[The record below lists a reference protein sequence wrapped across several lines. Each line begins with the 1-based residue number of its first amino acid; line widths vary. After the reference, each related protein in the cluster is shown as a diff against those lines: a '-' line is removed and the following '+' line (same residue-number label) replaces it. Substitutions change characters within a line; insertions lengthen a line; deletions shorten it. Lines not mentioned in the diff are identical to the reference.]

1 LNGFAVILPLFLGIV
16 PLHAYRQRKLA
27 AVGSVPSATVPGPRR
42 SPSVDVIVTC
52 YNERPDLLREC
63 LRSLRGQ
70 DYRGPTR
77 VWVVDDGSKNRDLL
91 RPVLEGEA
99 HSSWRILLLDRNYG
113 KRVAQKRA
121 FVEGRGTVVV
131 WVDSD
136 TVVAADGISRIV
148 LPFRDKAVGAVAGDL
163 RAYNAERSW
172 LTRAIDVR
180 YRLLCERERAAQSVH
195 GAVLCCAGPFSAFR
209 RSAVKR
215 VLLRYVAPWR
225 HGERRPGDD
234 LELTNLVLK
243 EGYRSVY
250 QPAAK
255 AWTEVPTTLLGFV
268 RQQRRWNRS
277 FYRELPKM
285 LRLIAGR
292 GWYMALDLVARA
304 LTPPMVAAGLLIT
317 AADSLLAP
325 EQLPLDVAALALM
338 VLASVGLLPSP
349 REVPLRSFALPYGLI
364 FVVLLLPVRFWALC
378 TFLRVR
384 WETRSLPDP
393 AHQLPRVRLADL
405 VPLLPVE
412 VDRTPQGAGRLAAA
426 AVEAQHLRQV
436 EARLGS

>member
-1 LNGFAVILPLFLGIV
+1 LNGFSVILPLFLGIV
-16 PLHAYRQRKLA
+16 PLHAHLQRNLA
-27 AVGSVPSATVPGPRR
+27 AVGGVPSGTVPGRR
-42 SPSVDVIVTC
+42 WAPTVDVIVTC
-52 YNERPDLLREC
+52 YNEQPELLREC

-77 VWVVDDGSKNRDLL
+77 VWVVDDGSKNRELL
-91 RPVLEGEA
+91 RPVLEREA
-99 HSSWRILLLDRNYG
+99 HPNWRILLLDKNRG
-113 KRVAQKRA
+113 KRVAQERA
-121 FVEGRGTVVV
+121 FVQGRGTVVV

-148 LPFRDKAVGAVAGDL
+148 TPFRDRAVGAVAGHL
-163 RAYNAERSW
+163 RAYNAEHSW

-180 YRLLCERERAAQSVH
+180 YRLLCERERAAQGVH

-215 VLLRYVAPWR
+215 VLPRYLAPWR
-225 HGERRPGDD
+225 RGGRRPGDD

-243 EGYRSVY
+243 EGYRSEY

-255 AWTEVPTTLLGFV
+255 ARTEVPTTLLGFV

-277 FYRELPKM
+277 FYRELPQM
-285 LRLIAGR
+285 LRLITDR
-292 GWYMALDLVARA
+292 GHYMALDLAARA
-304 LTPPMVAAGLLIT
+304 LMPPLVAAGLLVT
-317 AADSLLAP
+317 AADALRAP
-325 EQLPLDVAALALM
+325 DRLPSDMAALALM
-338 VLASVGLLPSP
+338 GVASVGLLPSL
-349 REVPLRSFALPYGLI
+349 REVPLRSFALPYGLM
-364 FVVLLLPVRFWALC
+364 FVGLLLPVRFWALC
-378 TFLRVR
+378 TFFRVK
-384 WETRSLPDP
+384 WETRSLPDT
-393 AHQLPRVRLADL
+393 AHHLTRVRLTNL

-412 VDRTPQGAGRLAAA
+412 VDRAPQSSGRLTAA

>member
-1 LNGFAVILPLFLGIV
+1 MNGFAVILPLFLGIV

-27 AVGSVPSATVPGPRR
+27 AAAGVPSATGPVRR
-42 SPSVDVIVTC
+42 RAPTIDVIVTC
-52 YNERPDLLREC
+52 YNEQPDLLRDC

-70 DYRGPTR
+70 DYRGRTR
-77 VWVVDDGSKNRDLL
+77 VWVVDDGSENRELL
-91 RPVLEGEA
+91 RPVLEQEA
-99 HSSWRILLLDRNYG
+99 HPSWRILLLDKNCG
-113 KRVAQKRA
+113 KRVAQEQA
-121 FVEGRGTVVV
+121 FLKGRGTVVV

-136 TVVAADGISRIV
+136 TVVAADGLSQIV
-148 LPFRDKAVGAVAGDL
+148 LPFRDRAVGAVAGDL
-163 RAYNAERSW
+163 RAYNADHSW
-172 LTRAIDVR
+172 LTRAIDAR
-180 YRLLCERERAAQSVH
+180 YRLLCERERAAQSFH

-209 RSAVKR
+209 RSAVQR
-215 VLLRYVAPWR
+215 VLPAYLASWR
-225 HGERRPGDD
+225 LGGRRPGDD

-255 AWTEVPTTLLGFV
+255 ARTAVPTTLLGFV

-277 FYRELPKM
+277 FYRELPQM

-292 GWYMALDLVARA
+292 ARYMALDLVARA
-304 LTPPMVAAGLLIT
+304 LMPPMVAAGLLIT

-338 VLASVGLLPSP
+338 VLASVGLLPSR
-349 REVPLRSFALPYGLI
+349 REVPLRTFALPYGLI
-364 FVVLLLPVRFWALC
+364 FVGLLLPTRFWALC
-378 TFLRVR
+378 TFFRVQ
-384 WETRSLPDP
+384 WGTRSLPDP
-393 AHQLPRVRLADL
+393 AHQLTRVRLTDF

-412 VDRTPQGAGRLAAA
+412 VDRAPQGTGRLAAA
-426 AVEAQHLRQV
+426 AVEPQHLRQV